1 MKKMGSGGSEVG
13 SVGEGGRKTTRLLIV
28 DLFKKELE
36 NLDTDSHHLQQPA
49 PL

>member
-1 MKKMGSGGSEVG
+1 MKKMGSGGSE
-13 SVGEGGRKTTRLLIV
+13 GGVHKSTRLLIV

-36 NLDTDSHHLQQPA
+36 NLDTDSHHLQQAA